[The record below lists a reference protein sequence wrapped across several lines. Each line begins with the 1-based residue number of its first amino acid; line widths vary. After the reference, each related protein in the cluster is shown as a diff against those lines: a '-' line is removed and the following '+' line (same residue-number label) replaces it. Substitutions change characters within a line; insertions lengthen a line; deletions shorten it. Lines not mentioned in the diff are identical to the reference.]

1 MKKSINPLW
10 GGRFNSENSQLL
22 KAIND
27 SISFDYKLVNQDIRL
42 NKVYSNALF
51 NAKILTKQENTKIQ
65 KALDEILLDIKKPNF
80 KFSNSYE
87 DIHMNVEML
96 LKKKIG
102 DLAGKIH
109 TGKSRNDQ
117 VVTDLKLWVKEQV
130 NIILK
135 LIKMNQRTII
145 KKAEKN
151 ISIIMPGF
159 THLQNAQPVLFSHYL
174 LAFFEMLERDKKRF
188 NNLKLNLD
196 ECPLGSGALVGTNF
210 FKIDRKK
217 IARDLGFKK
226 PTENSLDS
234 VSDRDFVIE
243 FHSIVSITALHLSRI
258 AEDFVIWSSSPYSFI
273 KFPDSLSTGSSI
285 MPQKKNPDS
294 AELIRSKTG
303 RIFSSLLNLLVIQK
317 GLPSGYSKDLQ
328 EDKEPTFDSSESIVL
343 MLNVVNEMIKSI
355 KLNPIQMLKCTRNG
369 YVTATDLAD
378 WMVMN
383 IGISFRE
390 AHHKTG
396 KIVLLAEKE
405 KKLLHELPIEK
416 LKIIEPRIT
425 KEVYEFL
432 SPEKSIS
439 QKKSFGGTSSCQVNK
454 AIIRAKKRI

>member
-42 NKVYSNALF
+42 NKVYSNALL

-174 LAFFEMLERDKKRF
+174 LAFFEMLERDKKRL

-196 ECPLGSGALVGTNF
+196 E
-210 FKIDRKK
+210 
-217 IARDLGFKK
+217 
-226 PTENSLDS
+226 
-234 VSDRDFVIE
+234 
-243 FHSIVSITALHLSRI
+243 
-258 AEDFVIWSSSPYSFI
+258 
-273 KFPDSLSTGSSI
+273 
-285 MPQKKNPDS
+285 
-294 AELIRSKTG
+294 
-303 RIFSSLLNLLVIQK
+303 
-317 GLPSGYSKDLQ
+317 
-328 EDKEPTFDSSESIVL
+328 
-343 MLNVVNEMIKSI
+343 
-355 KLNPIQMLKCTRNG
+355 
-369 YVTATDLAD
+369 
-378 WMVMN
+378 
-383 IGISFRE
+383 
-390 AHHKTG
+390 
-396 KIVLLAEKE
+396 
-405 KKLLHELPIEK
+405 
-416 LKIIEPRIT
+416 
-425 KEVYEFL
+425 
-432 SPEKSIS
+432 
-439 QKKSFGGTSSCQVNK
+439 
-454 AIIRAKKRI
+454 